1 MRTFLFL
8 FILIFSF
15 QSLTK
20 ADGIKEVVIEGIS
33 IDDSLLDYFSRN
45 EIQAASKSTK
55 DWFVNKKYTVS
66 IFEKNL
72 ETYEKLQVVFLTDDT
87 DYKVKAISGL
97 INYPDNIADCYKKS
111 ESVYLE
117 IKEILTDL
125 KDMGKYEYDHN
136 DDPESKIVDYA
147 LLNENDD
154 EVYIACYDYSENY
167 NGTDHLRIGV
177 RLIEFANFLINDA
190 YN

>member
-1 MRTFLFL
+1 MRIFLSIL
-8 FILIFSF
+8 VLIFNI
-15 QSLTK
+15 QSLVK
-20 ADGIKEVVIEGIS
+20 ADGIREVVIEGIS
-33 IDDSLLDYFSRN
+33 IDDSLLDYFNRN
-45 EIQAASKSTK
+45 EIQEAAKSTK

-72 ETYEKLQVVFLTDDT
+72 ETYEKLQVVFLTDDNN
-87 DYKVKAISGL
+87 YKVKAISGL
-97 INYPDNIADCYKKS
+97 INYPDNITECYKKS
-111 ESVYLE
+111 EDIYLE
-117 IKEILTDL
+117 IKEMLTDL

-147 LLNENDD
+147 LLNDNED
-154 EVYIACYDYSENY
+154 EVYIACYDYSDNY

-177 RLIEFANFLINDA
+177 RLIEFSNFLINDA

>member
-1 MRTFLFL
+1 MRIFLSIL
-8 FILIFSF
+8 VLIFNI
-15 QSLTK
+15 QSMAK
-20 ADGIKEVVIEGIS
+20 SDGIREVVIEGIS
-33 IDDSLLDYFSRN
+33 IDDSLLDYFNRN
-45 EIQAASKSTK
+45 EIQEAAKSTK

-72 ETYEKLQVVFLTDDT
+72 ETYEKLQVVFLTDDNN
-87 DYKVKAISGL
+87 YKVKAISGL
-97 INYPDNIADCYKKS
+97 INYPDNITECYKKS
-111 ESVYLE
+111 EDIYLE
-117 IKEILTDL
+117 IKEMLTDL

-147 LLNENDD
+147 LLNDNED
-154 EVYIACYDYSENY
+154 EVYIACYDYSDNY

-177 RLIEFANFLINDA
+177 RLIEFSNFLINDA

>member
-1 MRTFLFL
+1 MRIFLSIIVF
-8 FILIFSF
+8 IFSLE
-15 QSLTK
+15 SLAK
-20 ADGIKEVVIEGIS
+20 ADGIREVVIEGIS
-33 IDDSLLDYFSRN
+33 IDDILLDYFNRN
-45 EIQAASKSTK
+45 EIQEAAMSTK

-72 ETYEKLQVVFLTDDT
+72 ETYEKLHVVFLTDDNN
-87 DYKVKAISGL
+87 YKVKAISGL
-97 INYPDNIADCYKKS
+97 INYPDNITECYKKS
-111 ESVYLE
+111 EDIYLE
-117 IKEILTDL
+117 IKEMLTDL

-147 LLNENDD
+147 LLNDNED
-154 EVYIACYDYSENY
+154 EVYIACYDYSDKY

-177 RLIEFANFLINDA
+177 RLIEFSNFLINDA